1 MKLDIDR
8 LMQDRGLD
16 ALMVF
21 AAHDHS
27 PALDYLTGGVR
38 ITGGMAIKL
47 AGRSPVLVVNG
58 METAEAAASGLEVYD
73 YHAMG
78 METAREKAGGD
89 PALTQI
95 LFYGGCFDKLGL
107 TEGRIGVYGVNDVN
121 VALALI
127 DGLRQ
132 RFPQYTF
139 IGELNPTLFDAAYTT
154 KDDIEITRI
163 RSVAQ
168 RTSAVVKATWDFI
181 SQHRAD
187 ENETVIKDD
196 GTPLTIGD
204 VKQFVRRALLDR
216 DLEDTAMIFA
226 QGRDAGFPHSRG
238 DERQAL
244 KLGQPIVFDLF
255 PHEIGGGY
263 HHDMTRTWCI
273 GYAPDNVREAYH
285 QVMTAFDIALEHFGV
300 GKPTYLMQ
308 EAVLDYFEGN
318 GHPTTRSKPGTN
330 VGYVHTLGHG
340 VGLNVHESPR
350 ISHLAKDDRF
360 APGNVITIEP
370 GLYYPD
376 QGFGV
381 RVEDLLIITQRGEL
395 VSLTDVP
402 KDLIL
407 PLRGS

>member
-16 ALMVF
+16 ALLVF

-38 ITGGMAIKL
+38 ITGGMAVKL
-47 AGRSPVLVVNG
+47 TGHSPVLIVNG

-78 METAREKAGGD
+78 LEVAREKANGD
-89 PALTQI
+89 TALTQV
-95 LFYGGCFDKLGL
+95 LFYGGCLDKLGL
-107 TEGRIGVYGVNDVN
+107 TEGRIGVYGASDAN
-121 VALALI
+121 VVLALI
-127 DGLRQ
+127 DGLRE
-132 RFPQYTF
+132 RFPAYEF
-139 IGELNPTLFDAAYTT
+139 VGEFGPTLFDAAYTT
-154 KDDIEITRI
+154 KDDVEITRI

-181 SQHRAD
+181 SRHRAD
-187 ENETVIKDD
+187 DDETVVKED

-204 VKQFVRRALLDR
+204 VKRFVRRALLDR

-226 QGRDAGFPHSRG
+226 QGRDGGFPHSRG

-255 PHEIGGGY
+255 PREIGGGY

-273 GYAPDNVREAYH
+273 GYAPDHVREAYQ

-300 GKPTYLMQ
+300 DKPTHLMQ
-308 EAVLDYFEGN
+308 EAVQDYFERL
-318 GHPTTRSKPGTN
+318 GHPTARSKPGTN
-330 VGYVHTLGHG
+330 VGYVHSLGHG

-350 ISHLAKDDRF
+350 ISHLSKDDRF

-381 RVEDLLIITQRGEL
+381 RVEDLLLVTQRGEL